1 MLGLQF
7 SFIDYISPIIV
18 TTGIPGK
25 FQVIS
30 TLSELLMNHAYSC
43 LACAITLKL
52 SGNLEWSLYGL
63 TGRGLESCCKDL
75 GSPLVYLFQRSQP

>member
-18 TTGIPGK
+18 TIGIPGK

-30 TLSELLMNHAYSC
+30 TLSELMNHAYSC
-43 LACAITLKL
+43 LAWLGLTIDQQRTLKWL
-52 SGNLEWSLYGL
+52 FLKFNGL
-63 TGRGLESCCKDL
+63 LH
-75 GSPLVYLFQRSQP
+75 PI